1 MTTLRSFL
9 AEQPFTLAMSSGFF
23 GFFAHAGMLAAL
35 EREGLPPCALAGSSA
50 GALVGGLA
58 AAGLDAARIERELRV
73 LEREAFWDPRP
84 GLGLLRGDRFR
95 ARLEALLPVDAF
107 ERCARPVTVS
117 TFDVLRAETVVLDRG
132 PLAPAIHASCAVP
145 FLFQPVRHAGRV
157 LLDGGIADRPGLSGL
172 PVGTRTLVHHIAS
185 RSPWRRP
192 DSPALRVPVRRNA
205 VALVLDE
212 LPRSGPF
219 ALENGPRALRAAR
232 EATLRALDLAPRN
245 GIVRITAIP

>member
-1 MTTLRSFL
+1 MTTLRTFL

-35 EREGLPPCALAGSSA
+35 EREGLPPCAFAGSSA

-58 AAGLDAARIERELRV
+58 AAGLDAARIEQELV
-73 LEREAFWDPRP
+73 SLDREAFWDPRP
-84 GLGLLRGDRFR
+84 GLGLLRGLRFR
-95 ARLEALLPVDAF
+95 EQLSALLPVDAF
-107 ERCARPVTVS
+107 ERCARPVAVS
-117 TFDVLRAETVVLDRG
+117 TFDVLRGETVVLASG

-145 FLFQPVRHAGRV
+145 LMFQPVRHEGRL
-157 LLDGGIADRPGLSGL
+157 LLDGGIADRPGLASV

-192 DSPALRVPVRRNA
+192 DSPALRVPTRRNA
-205 VALVLDE
+205 IALVVDD

-219 ALENGPRALRAAR
+219 ALDRGPVALRAAR
-232 EATLRALDLAPRN
+232 EATLRALDLPARD
-245 GIVRITAIP
+245 GIVRITATP